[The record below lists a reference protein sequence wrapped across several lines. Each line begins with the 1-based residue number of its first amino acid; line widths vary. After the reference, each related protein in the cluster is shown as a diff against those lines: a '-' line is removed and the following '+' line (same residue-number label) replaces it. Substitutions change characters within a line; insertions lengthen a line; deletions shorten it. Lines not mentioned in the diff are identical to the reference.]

1 LVKTFF
7 MRSTAFIVIISVFL
21 FSCGENKEPSTKD
34 PQGASAKTPGDTA
47 QQRKDTTAATV
58 TTLTIN
64 TQNVDGNLGQATF
77 SQNDKTVFYY
87 DQKTKKGKVV
97 LNNTDY
103 VLNKYTF
110 DGKTSSYQ
118 LSGDNVTITAPNC
131 KYKKQ
136 NGEDCLYGTLADV
149 TITQGT
155 AVLVLHNVAVQDCPN
170 Y

>member
-1 LVKTFF
+1 MVKTFF
-7 MRSTAFIVIISVFL
+7 MRSAAFIIIISVFL

-34 PQGASAKTPGDTA
+34 PQGASAKVPGDSA
-47 QQRKDTTAATV
+47 QQHKDTTLATPA
-58 TTLTIN
+58 TLAIN
-64 TQNVDGNLGQATF
+64 TQDVAGNLGQVTF
-77 SQNDKTVFYY
+77 SQNDKTIFYY

-110 DGKTSSYQ
+110 DGNSSSYQ
-118 LSGDNVTITAPNC
+118 LSGDNVTISAPKC

-136 NGEDCLYGTLADV
+136 NGEDCSYGTFADV

-155 AVLVLHNVAVQDCPN
+155 SVLVLHNVAVQDCPN